1 MYMNNI
7 SSDLAIYLKSKKGLS
22 RLMKALKEKYIS
34 LSRPSGSVVINKLTE
49 EESKDISNLLGKRI
63 NKEETLK
70 TSFKEI
76 TKKINEGKYNGFIWQ
91 ELLNSYFNENIK
103 TKEEQKQT
111 NKQEEDI
118 FYENL
123 YEKNKDRKYIKSLKY
138 LIENDENINKLI
150 KQKYHR
156 NKYSLKEELEN
167 ILLLLDNIPQVPTS
181 LAVYSSLTGNPH
193 YLDFNKNTS
202 TLFLKVIAKLKN
214 IEYEEKTEVKINILS
229 EINIYTDPVSNF
241 VITYKL
247 IGNDVLNELNNKN
260 EVVNLNLLNINN
272 IDKVSTDSKVVYVF
286 ENPSLLT
293 SLMDLNVPIIITSG
307 IPNISL
313 YTLLKKLEE
322 TNTKIYYNGDFDPEG
337 LLIAD
342 KLKLRFP
349 KIELFCYNKSDYDNA
364 KSKES
369 ISDSR
374 LKKLNNISSIELQE
388 IKDILSINKI
398 AAYQEQNINRIRKY
412 ITKRF
417 ELY

>member
-63 NKEETLK
+63 DKEETLK

-91 ELLNSYFNENIK
+91 ELLDIYFNENIK

-123 YEKNKDRKYIKSLKY
+123 YEKNKDKKYIKSLKY

-322 TNTKIYYNGDFDPEG
+322 ADTKIYYNGDFDPEG

-349 KIELFCYNKSDYDNA
+349 KIELFCYNKADYDNA

-417 ELY
+417 DVY

>member
-63 NKEETLK
+63 DKEETLK

-91 ELLNSYFNENIK
+91 ELLGSYFNENIK

-123 YEKNKDRKYIKSLKY
+123 YEKNKDKKYIKSLKY

-322 TNTKIYYNGDFDPEG
+322 TDTKIYYNGDFDPEG

-349 KIELFCYNKSDYDNA
+349 KIELFCYNKADYDNA

-412 ITKRF
+412 IIKRF
-417 ELY
+417 EVY

>member
-1 MYMNNI
+1 MFNRTDI
-7 SSDLAIYLKSKKGLS
+7 VDAQLPGVVVSDIVPLPSNGLRADFAIDSDI
-22 RLMKALKEKYIS
+22 KALKNAEQYKNY
-34 LSRPSGSVVINKLTE
+34 VV
-49 EESKDISNLLGKRI
+49 LLI
-63 NKEETLK
+63 PN
-70 TSFKEI
+70 
-76 TKKINEGKYNGFIWQ
+76 
-91 ELLNSYFNENIK
+91 
-103 TKEEQKQT
+103 
-111 NKQEEDI
+111 
-118 FYENL
+118 
-123 YEKNKDRKYIKSLKY
+123 
-138 LIENDENINKLI
+138 
-150 KQKYHR
+150 
-156 NKYSLKEELEN
+156 YS
-167 ILLLLDNIPQVPTS
+167 TR
-181 LAVYSSLTGNPH
+181 
-193 YLDFNKNTS
+193 
-202 TLFLKVIAKLKN
+202 
-214 IEYEEKTEVKINILS
+214 
-229 EINIYTDPVSNF
+229 
-241 VITYKL
+241 
-247 IGNDVLNELNNKN
+247 NNKN

-322 TNTKIYYNGDFDPEG
+322 ADTKIYYNGDFDPEG

-349 KIELFCYNKSDYDNA
+349 KIELFCYNKADYDNA

-412 ITKRF
+412 ITKQF
-417 ELY
+417 EVY

>member
-1 MYMNNI
+1 M
-7 SSDLAIYLKSKKGLS
+7 
-22 RLMKALKEKYIS
+22 
-34 LSRPSGSVVINKLTE
+34 
-49 EESKDISNLLGKRI
+49 
-63 NKEETLK
+63 
-70 TSFKEI
+70 
-76 TKKINEGKYNGFIWQ
+76 
-91 ELLNSYFNENIK
+91 
-103 TKEEQKQT
+103 
-111 NKQEEDI
+111 
-118 FYENL
+118 
-123 YEKNKDRKYIKSLKY
+123 
-138 LIENDENINKLI
+138 
-150 KQKYHR
+150 
-156 NKYSLKEELEN
+156 
-167 ILLLLDNIPQVPTS
+167 
-181 LAVYSSLTGNPH
+181 
-193 YLDFNKNTS
+193 
-202 TLFLKVIAKLKN
+202 
-214 IEYEEKTEVKINILS
+214 
-229 EINIYTDPVSNF
+229 
-241 VITYKL
+241 
-247 IGNDVLNELNNKN
+247 
-260 EVVNLNLLNINN
+260 NLLNINN

-322 TNTKIYYNGDFDPEG
+322 TDTKIYYNGDFDPEG

-349 KIELFCYNKSDYDNA
+349 KIELFCYNKADYDNA

-417 ELY
+417 EVY

>member
-63 NKEETLK
+63 DKEETLK

-91 ELLNSYFNENIK
+91 DLLDIYFNENIK

-123 YEKNKDRKYIKSLKY
+123 YEKNKDKKYIKSLKY

-247 IGNDVLNELNNKN
+247 IGN
-260 EVVNLNLLNINN
+260 NLLNINN

-322 TNTKIYYNGDFDPEG
+322 TDTKIYYNGDFDPEG

-349 KIELFCYNKSDYDNA
+349 KIELFCYNKADYDNA

-417 ELY
+417 DVY